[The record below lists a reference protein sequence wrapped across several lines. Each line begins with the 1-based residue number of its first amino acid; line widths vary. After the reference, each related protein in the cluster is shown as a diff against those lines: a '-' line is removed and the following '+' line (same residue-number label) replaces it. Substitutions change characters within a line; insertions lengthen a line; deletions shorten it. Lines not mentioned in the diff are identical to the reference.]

1 MSSTRRPHHGPT
13 VPQSSLQRRF
23 GLADEM
29 WEKMAPL
36 LAEDGI
42 TEDGPPVP
50 LAELQAALDRAVE
63 RYNME
68 QFTAVGAEREAAAE
82 VLRKAVLA
90 IDADHPAVLRSL
102 LSAVEPEVSERS
114 PATVAGCTGMALG
127 LLDGW
132 LTDRDPL
139 GPKGL
144 AVRAP
149 RIVPTRWARW
159 PGAQPAG
166 DVLAIARK
174 GRALNS
180 VMTLIRRHE
189 GGLNVFNGCVLAL
202 GVTCEFWATYTD
214 EDLDAL
220 TAHVIR

>member
-1 MSSTRRPHHGPT
+1 
-13 VPQSSLQRRF
+13 
-23 GLADEM
+23 M
-29 WEKMAPL
+29 WEKLAPL

-50 LAELQAALDRAVE
+50 LTELQAAFDRAVE

-82 VLRKAVLA
+82 VLRKATLA
-90 IDADHPAVLRSL
+90 VAANHPAVLRNL
-102 LSAVEPEVSERS
+102 LGTVEPEVSEQS

-132 LTDRDPL
+132 LTERDPQV
-139 GPKGL
+139 PKGL

-149 RIVPTRWARW
+149 RIVPARWTRW

-166 DVLAIARK
+166 DVLPLARK
-174 GRALNS
+174 GRALSS
-180 VMTLIRRHE
+180 VMTLIKRHQ
-189 GGLNVFNGCVLAL
+189 GGFNVFNGCVLAL
-202 GVTCEFWATYTD
+202 GVTCEFWATYAD

-220 TAHVIR
+220 TARVIR

>member
-1 MSSTRRPHHGPT
+1 MSSTRRPHQGPT
-13 VPQSSLQRRF
+13 VPQPSIQRRF

-29 WEKMAPL
+29 WEKLAPL

-42 TEDGPPVP
+42 TDDGPPVP
-50 LAELQAALDRAVE
+50 LSDLEAALNRAVE

-68 QFTAVGAEREAAAE
+68 QFTAVGEERKAAAE

-90 IDADHPAVLRSL
+90 TAANHPAVLRGL

-127 LLDGW
+127 LLDEW
-132 LTDRDPL
+132 LTERDPL
-139 GPKGL
+139 VPKGM

-149 RIVPTRWARW
+149 RIVPARWARW

-166 DVLAIARK
+166 DALPLARK
-174 GRALNS
+174 GRALSS
-180 VMTLIRRHE
+180 VMTLIKRHQ
-189 GGLNVFNGCVLAL
+189 GGFNVFNGSVLAL
-202 GVTCEFWATYTD
+202 AVTCEFWAAYAD

-220 TAHVIR
+220 TARVIR